1 MPVNSL
7 TDRDDAGALIPEDV
21 SREIIKS
28 APQQSTALT
37 RFRQVRMSTK
47 VSKQPVLS
55 ALPQAYWVGGDTGLK
70 QTTEV
75 GWQNKFITA
84 EEMAVIM
91 PVPENVLDDSDYPIW
106 DEAKPLIVE
115 AFGNKL
121 DQTVFFG
128 VDAPSS
134 FTDAGIAQKAI
145 AAGNTFVRGT
155 NAQNK
160 GGISQDISDAFAK
173 VEEDGFPVDF
183 VAANTLMRGRTRGA
197 RNVNG
202 DQLAEIGPNE
212 WYGVPV
218 DYGMRGGWP
227 TGASAV
233 ESIFGDPSKA
243 ILGIRSDITFKV
255 FTEGVLSDADGKVVL
270 NLMQQDSA
278 AIRVT
283 FRVGFAVANP
293 ITPDRPLESAR
304 YPFGVLQAPSA

>member
-1 MPVNSL
+1 MAVTNL

-28 APQQSTALT
+28 APQQSTALS

-55 ALPQAYWVGGDTGLK
+55 ALPQAFWVGGDTGLK

-75 GWQNKFITA
+75 GWKNKFLTA

-91 PVPENVLDDSDYPIW
+91 PVPESVLDDSDYPIW

-121 DQTVFFG
+121 DQTVFFAQD
-128 VDAPSS
+128 VPTS

-145 AAGNTFVRGT
+145 AAGNTFTRGT

-160 GGISQDISDAFAK
+160 GGISQDISDAFAT
-173 VEEDGFPVDF
+173 VEEDGFPVEF
-183 VAANTLMRGRTRGA
+183 ALASTMMRGRVRGA

-202 DQLAEIGPNE
+202 DQLAEVNTDS

-227 TGASAV
+227 TGLDAV
-233 ESIFGDPSKA
+233 EAIFGDPTKA
-243 ILGIRSDITFKV
+243 ILGIRQDITFKV
-255 FTEGVLSDADGKVVL
+255 FTEGVISDDQGKVVL

-293 ITPDRPLESAR
+293 ITPDRPTESAR
-304 YPFGVLQAPSA
+304 YPFGVLRAPAA